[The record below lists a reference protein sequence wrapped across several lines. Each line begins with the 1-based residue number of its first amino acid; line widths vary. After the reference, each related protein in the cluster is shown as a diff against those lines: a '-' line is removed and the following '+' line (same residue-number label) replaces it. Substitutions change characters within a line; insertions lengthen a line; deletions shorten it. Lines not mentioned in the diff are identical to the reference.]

1 MYMIYDYICILY
13 RCIQYISYLYIYIF
27 IHMYIHILWF
37 YTYVYVYIYIYVYAW
52 LYIIQYYKSHCLV
65 LLKRITSD
73 DDDDDDDDDD
83 ASPGCDFRRF
93 GLEECAAY
101 WQQVVDMNDYQKTA
115 FTSSRA
121 AKGKAG
127 SCCPKYSYA
136 ESVTKR
142 HGW

>member
-1 MYMIYDYICILY
+1 MYSVCMISLY
-13 RCIQYISYLYIYIF
+13 T
-27 IHMYIHILWF
+27 
-37 YTYVYVYIYIYVYAW
+37 YTYVYTHIMILYICICIYVYAW